1 MKLRARLAPR
11 LRARELRA
19 RPREQRRRDEPARAL
34 ARPRRRLRGAD
45 RGDQRRRRLRVGAR
59 ADVRDGPGERFARFE
74 LPRASGPRRVH
85 ARDLRGCGARPV
97 ATGGDRRLGDRR
109 LGDRRLGD
117 RRLGDRR
124 LSPRRARSVA
134 STGRRRGRGGLGG
147 GDGSRRRRCRRV
159 DAPGGST
166 TMLMSMS
173 MTVLVVLVDGEAVQ
187 VREHDLLG
195 GDPRR
200 GPGADVR
207 RARRRVAV
215 VVAPPRRDASALRAR
230 RGPLRPPGRAC
241 RARRLQLDRLELRER
256 AYPEIRERR
265 SALVELVH
273 RALPT
278 ARHRLGARGRVW
290 MIRLG
295 RGGGAGRFR

>member
-11 LRARELRA
+11 LRARELPSS
-19 RPREQRRRDEPARAL
+19 PREQRRRDESARAL
-34 ARPRRRLRGAD
+34 TRPRRRLRGAD
-45 RGDQRRRRLRVGAR
+45 GGDQRRRSLRVGAR
-59 ADVRDGPGERFARFE
+59 ADVRDGPGERLARGE

-85 ARDLRGCGARPV
+85 ARDLRGGGARPV
-97 ATGGDRRLGDRR
+97 ATGGDRRLSLRR
-109 LGDRRLGD
+109 RR
-117 RRLGDRR
+117 RRR
-124 LSPRRARSVA
+124 RRARSVA
-134 STGRRRGRGGLGG
+134 SPGRRCGRGGLGG
-147 GDGSRRRRCRRV
+147 GAFDPRGGGGSRRRRRRRV
-159 DAPGGST
+159 DAPGGS
-166 TMLMSMS
+166 MLILLMSMS
-173 MTVLVVLVDGEAVQ
+173 MTVSVVVVDGEGVQ

-200 GPGADVR
+200 GPGAHVR
-207 RARRRVAV
+207 RARRDVAV
-215 VVAPPRRDASALRAR
+215 VVAPPRRHASALRAR
-230 RGPLRPPGRAC
+230 RGPLRRAGRAS